1 MPNKRNSR
9 RNPKRRTNVS
19 SARKSE
25 QPNAEAFGLTRKTS
39 GPALNLTAI
48 IVSFPEF
55 CPRATNYPRA
65 RAKLRRSLRK
75 ACEIRAKCRRRSSGV
90 HPRQNPR
97 LYKFLSETG
106 VAPASTSAQQWP
118 PSSSAPCQ
126 NAHSRAHTFV
136 RASDTL
142 CIIRRDRAEAFPEG
156 KDGGSPARRGMY
168 IILHILATR

>member
-118 PSSSAPCQ
+118 PVKFRALSERPFPRSYVRTSLRYFMHYSAR
-126 NAHSRAHTFV
+126 S
-136 RASDTL
+136 
-142 CIIRRDRAEAFPEG
+142 
-156 KDGGSPARRGMY
+156 GGGLPGR
-168 IILHILATR
+168 